1 MGGCA
6 GEQEADGSRLRRRHG
21 HVDRNRRGDGVA
33 PRGKGFHVF
42 AGVRRDADGEAL
54 QAQASGTLT
63 PLIIDVT
70 DEATIA
76 TAAAAVTTIVGKR
89 GLAGLVNNAGI
100 AKPAPIEF
108 QPMADFREQLEVN
121 LFGPVAMVQAFL
133 PLIRR
138 AAAGS

>member
-1 MGGCA
+1 M
-6 GEQEADGSRLRRRHG
+6 
-21 HVDRNRRGDGVA
+21 
-33 PRGKGFHVF
+33 
-42 AGVRRDADGEAL
+42 
-54 QAQASGTLT
+54 LT

-70 DEATIA
+70 DAKTISA
-76 TAAAAVTTIVGKR
+76 AAAAVTAVVGDR

-133 PLIRR
+133 PLIR
-138 AAAGS
+138 AGGGRIVNVGSIGGCSCFP